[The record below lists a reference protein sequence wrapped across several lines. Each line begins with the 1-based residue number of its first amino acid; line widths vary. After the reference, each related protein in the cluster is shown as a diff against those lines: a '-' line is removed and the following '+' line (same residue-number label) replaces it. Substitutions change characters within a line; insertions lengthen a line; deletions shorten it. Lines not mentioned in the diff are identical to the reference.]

1 VNHTLQLTRADS
13 ETAGRAQWGVRSI
26 GAQAVTA
33 AGSERISNAL
43 APCRTATPVLPLADL
58 ACTLPQ
64 ARPQPLRVHDLL
76 YDSACR
82 PAAGLCCACLPPGKV
97 RCCASAT
104 RCPFGCAGAAARL
117 TPFANTH
124 GPLPCGGMRR
134 RATASHRSATPLAVQ
149 SGARAHPPVCPR
161 PATARRST
169 AGRPSPKAPPGR
181 RRPPAQPRRP
191 FCARQPHEAPHS
203 SPYIPRCR
211 PPAAP
216 QTRPG
221 PRGPARARRPPGSRG
236 PKPTS
241 PPPGRLLLR
250 PCCARA
256 PCRGACASKR
266 SPSAAH
272 HSAHALLAFQLLLFE
287 KQSTEALVTDANLQG
302 CEPMQ
307 TCSLHEHGCL
317 SRLAGTYLT

>member
-1 VNHTLQLTRADS
+1 MNHTLQLTRADS

-169 AGRPSPKAPPGR
+169 AGRPSPRAPLGR

-221 PRGPARARRPPGSRG
+221 PRGPARARRPPSSRG
-236 PKPTS
+236 PKPAS
-241 PPPGRLLLR
+241 PSPGRLLLR

-256 PCRGACASKR
+256 PCRGACASNR
-266 SPSAAH
+266 SPTAAH
-272 HSAHALLAFQLLLFE
+272 HSAHAPLAFQLLLFE

-307 TCSLHEHGCL
+307 TCSLHEHGDACRG
-317 SRLAGTYLT
+317 SQGRI

>member
-1 VNHTLQLTRADS
+1 MGRPQHWSSGSNCCRIRAHQQRASALPHCNTRAA
-13 ETAGRAQWGVRSI
+13 TGRPGLHSAASST
-26 GAQAVTA
+26 TA
-33 AGSERISNAL
+33 ATR
-43 APCRTATPVLPLADL
+43 
-58 ACTLPQ
+58 
-64 ARPQPLRVHDLL
+64 ARPSLRQRLPASRRALL
-76 YDSACR
+76 
-82 PAAGLCCACLPPGKV
+82 CLPASWEII

-104 RCPFGCAGAAARL
+104 RCPFGCAGAAARFA
-117 TPFANTH
+117 PCANTR

-169 AGRPSPKAPPGR
+169 AGRPSPRAPLGR

-221 PRGPARARRPPGSRG
+221 PRGPARARRPPSSRG
-236 PKPTS
+236 PKPAS
-241 PPPGRLLLR
+241 PSPGRLLLR

-256 PCRGACASKR
+256 PCRGACASNR
-266 SPSAAH
+266 SPTAAH
-272 HSAHALLAFQLLLFE
+272 HSAHAPLAFQLLLFE

-307 TCSLHEHGCL
+307 TCSLHEHGDACRG
-317 SRLAGTYLT
+317 SQGRI